1 MDLIIKNDVERIETM
16 KLTRKI
22 LLISPFHFDI
32 AIVRSL
38 VSLANGGIEDKDRML
53 RVCLATLS
61 EIGMFHSLFLH
72 FVLKFL
78 NIICFLSSNY
88 VSFLHNI

>member
-22 LLISPFHFDI
+22 LLISPFHFDVS
-32 AIVRSL
+32 IVRSL

-61 EIGMFHSLFLH
+61 EIGMLH
-72 FVLKFL
+72 L
-78 NIICFLSSNY
+78 N
-88 VSFLHNI
+88 